1 MGRLQG
7 KAALIFGAGSVGEG
21 WGNGRATAAVM
32 LREGARVLGTDRD
45 PAALART
52 VEMVAEHG
60 RMESRSC
67 DVTRAADLDAAVAA
81 CRAAFGRID
90 ILVNNVGGSAP
101 GDVASLSSEAWS
113 AQLDHNITYVF
124 ETMKRV
130 VPIMVEQGGGA
141 IVNLASI
148 AGLRFFGPDCVAYAA
163 AKAGL
168 IKMGQVTAV
177 KYARQHVRVNTV
189 VPGLMNTPLVT
200 VRLAGQRAGG
210 DAQALIAARHAQV
223 PMGHMGD
230 AWDVAHAVAFLA
242 SDEARYITA
251 TELIVDGGLQA
262 TCVAPTLVMQRE
274 REG

>member
-7 KAALIFGAGSVGEG
+7 KVALIFGAGSVGEG

-32 LREGARVLGTDRD
+32 LREGAQVFGADRD
-45 PAALART
+45 AAALART

-60 RMESRSC
+60 PMQSRSC
-67 DVTRAADLDAAVAA
+67 DITSGADIDAAIAA
-81 CRAAFGRID
+81 CREAFGRID
-90 ILVNNVGGSAP
+90 ILVNNVGGSVP
-101 GDVASLSSEAWS
+101 GDVVSLSSDAW
-113 AQLDHNITYVF
+113 AGQFDHNINYVF

-130 VPIMVEQGGGA
+130 VPLMVEQGGGS

-148 AGLRFFGPDCVAYAA
+148 AALRFFGPDCVAYAA

-177 KYARQHVRVNTV
+177 KYARHHVRVNTV

-200 VRLAGQRAGG
+200 VRLAGQRSGG
-210 DAQALIAARHAQV
+210 DAEALIAARHAQV

-230 AWDVAHAVAFLA
+230 GWDVAHAVAFLA
-242 SDEARYITA
+242 SDEAKYITA

-262 TCVAPTLVMQRE
+262 TCVSRSHA
-274 REG
+274 

>member
-1 MGRLQG
+1 MGRLDG

-60 RMESRSC
+60 RMESRGC
-67 DVTRAADLDAAVAA
+67 DVTSAPDLDAAVAA
-81 CRAAFGRID
+81 CREVFGRID
-90 ILVNNVGGSAP
+90 ILVNNVGGSVP
-101 GDVASLSSEAWS
+101 GDVVSLSSQGWS

-130 VPIMVEQGGGA
+130 VPIMVEQGGGS

-177 KYARQHVRVNTV
+177 KYARHHVRVNTV

-210 DAQALIAARHAQV
+210 DAETLIAARHAQV

-230 AWDVAHAVAFLA
+230 GWDVAHAVAFLA

-262 TCVAPTLVMQRE
+262 TCVAPSHVPSHV
-274 REG
+274 

>member
-1 MGRLQG
+1 MGRLTG
-7 KAALIFGAGSVGEG
+7 KVALILGAGSVGEG

-32 LREGARVLGTDRD
+32 LREGAQVLGTDMD
-45 PAALART
+45 AAALART
-52 VEMVAEHG
+52 AEMVAEYG
-60 RMESRSC
+60 QMTCQPC
-67 DVTRAADLDAAVAA
+67 DVTQTDQIDAAIAA
-81 CRAAFGRID
+81 CQRAFGRVD

-101 GDVASLSSEAWS
+101 GDVVSLDSAAWQRQF
-113 AQLDHNITYVF
+113 ATNIDYVF
-124 ETMKRV
+124 EAMKRV

-148 AGLRFFGPDCVAYAA
+148 AALRFFGADCIAYAA

-177 KYARQHVRVNTV
+177 KYARHHVRVNTV

-200 VRLAGQRAGG
+200 SRLAGERAGG
-210 DAQALIAARHAQV
+210 DAERLIAERHARV

-230 AWDVAHAVAFLA
+230 GWDVAHAVAFLA

-251 TELIVDGGLQA
+251 TELVVDGGLQA
-262 TCVAPTLVMQRE
+262 SCVSPEHV
-274 REG
+274 

>member
-21 WGNGRATAAVM
+21 WGNGRATAAIM
-32 LREGARVLGTDRD
+32 LREGARVFGTDLD

-60 RMESRSC
+60 PMESRSC
-67 DVTRAADLDAAVAA
+67 DVTSAADLDAAVAA

-90 ILVNNVGGSAP
+90 ILVNNVGGSVP
-101 GDVASLSSEAWS
+101 GDVVALESAAWDRQF
-113 AQLDHNITYVF
+113 ATNIDYVF

-130 VPIMVEQGGGA
+130 VPIMLEQGGGA

-148 AGLRFFGPDCVAYAA
+148 AALRFFGPDCVAYAA

-177 KYARQHVRVNTV
+177 KYAPHHVRVNTV
-189 VPGLMNTPLVT
+189 VPGLMNTPLVA

-210 DAQALIAARHAQV
+210 DVASLIAARHAQV

-230 AWDVAHAVAFLA
+230 GWDVAHAVAFLA
-242 SDEARYITA
+242 SDEAKYVTA

-262 TCVAPTLVMQRE
+262 SCVAPSHVP
-274 REG
+274 GHA